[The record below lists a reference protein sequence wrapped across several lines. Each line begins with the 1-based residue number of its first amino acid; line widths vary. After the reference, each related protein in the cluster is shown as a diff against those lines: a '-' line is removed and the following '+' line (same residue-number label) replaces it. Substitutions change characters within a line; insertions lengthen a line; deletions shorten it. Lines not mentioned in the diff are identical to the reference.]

1 MLETPQEEEARG
13 VEDEIT
19 IRGVKPWDPVL
30 HSYPLLA
37 GCERNNPN
45 LNTPGLG
52 FPSPDR
58 EDYDRS
64 EA

>member
-19 IRGVKPWDPVL
+19 ICGVKPWDPVL
-30 HSYPLLA
+30 NSYPLLA

-45 LNTPGLG
+45 RNTPGLG
-52 FPSPDR
+52 FPSPDH
-58 EDYDRS
+58 DDHDRS